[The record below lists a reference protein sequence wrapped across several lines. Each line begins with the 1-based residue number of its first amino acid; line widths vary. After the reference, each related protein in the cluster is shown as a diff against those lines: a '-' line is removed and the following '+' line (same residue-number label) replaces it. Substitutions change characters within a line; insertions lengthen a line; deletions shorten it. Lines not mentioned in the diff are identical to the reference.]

1 MSNTQEAITRLA
13 TQLQM
18 VYRDFEEANQS
29 RYRMKSQIILTNLQP
44 DTPVSSLRIKPLIQ
58 FHRLNEPS
66 QVLAPVFMHIIKT
79 QWPMLMLNRGLTA
92 SFTTDTQFAE
102 FIERHSGSIW
112 QFTVGRHPELP
123 NNPTQWWKLEHFPGP
138 ELLPDDVYEDAISEG
153 IIEFVNLRLDE
164 DDDDDDDVPPH
175 GLYLRG
181 KSTRPRARRRRHL
194 LHLHLR
200 RQHHPHDRLR
210 AQLPPGVHPAV
221 AADRAER
228 LPNVP
233 QEPLRLSIDDAPRE
247 NGEERNRRQCALPGV

>member
-123 NNPTQWWKLEHFPGP
+123 NNPTQWWKLEHFPAP

-164 DDDDDDDVPPH
+164 DDDDDDVPPTVYTSEENPCAREH
-175 GLYLRG
+175 DANDICCICISGGNIIPMTVCGHSFHQACIQQWLRTG
-181 KSTRPRARRRRHL
+181 RKDCPTCRRNL
-194 LHLHLR
+194 F
-200 RQHHPHDRLR
+200 D
-210 AQLPPGVHPAV
+210 
-221 AADRAER
+221 
-228 LPNVP
+228 
-233 QEPLRLSIDDAPRE
+233 
-247 NGEERNRRQCALPGV
+247 